1 MSDQT
6 GLDFS
11 MLRSVHVTV
20 HGERAV
26 VIGGSI
32 AGLAAARVLSDHF
45 SDVLVV
51 ERDGL
56 PEEPG
61 PRRGVPQ
68 SVHLHGLTLGGR
80 QALDEIYG
88 NKGFTSSMRAA
99 GAAYFDFYKHQA
111 VLLPEGWLRRA
122 PSDVKAVY
130 GSRACMEHVI
140 RTLTR
145 QIKSIGFRT
154 GQATGLQASAD
165 SKRVNGVCLLGA
177 DGKEAVLEAELV
189 VDATG
194 RGSKSPKWFEDLG
207 YEPPSESIVEPFLGY
222 ASVYC
227 TIPEDAWPGDVRAVG
242 APPSRPGFT
251 RGGYVIPQE
260 NGLSVVMAAGTNR
273 DYPPG
278 DKDRF
283 TEFLFTANTPVFYH
297 IWRAAEQ
304 VTEIRTTRTSTNRL
318 RHWQDLSARPGAF
331 LAIGDAVAAFN
342 PVYGQGITTAALQ
355 AKALQRRLQE
365 DSRVGEVVDRFPQ
378 DAMDLTAFAWTSST
392 LGDLQFPRTEVK
404 NAEAAAPSPEEMFYL
419 KQLRLLA
426 TENAYVA
433 QQYFDAISFMR
444 PDWLSTPELRRLA
457 MERANGPQDPVADVS
472 TPPPWADAEPPK
484 VPASV

>member
-1 MSDQT
+1 
-6 GLDFS
+6 
-11 MLRSVHVTV
+11 VTV
-20 HGERAV
+20 HGETAV
-26 VIGGSI
+26 VIGGSV
-32 AGLAAARVLSDHF
+32 AGLIAARVLSEHF
-45 SDVLVV
+45 SEVV
-51 ERDGL
+51 IIERDGL

-80 QALDEIYG
+80 VALDEIYG
-88 NKGFTSSMRAA
+88 DDSFTSAMRSA
-99 GAAYFDFYKHQA
+99 GAAYFDFFKHQA
-111 VLLPEGWLRRA
+111 ILMPEGWLRRA

-145 QIKSIGFRT
+145 QIQNINFRT
-154 GQATGLQASAD
+154 GQARSLRASAD
-165 SKRVNGVCLLGA
+165 SKRVNGVHFYGE
-177 DGKEAVLEAELV
+177 DGKEVIFEAELV

-194 RGSKSPKWFEDLG
+194 RGSRSPKWLEDLG
-207 YEPPSESIVEPFLGY
+207 FQPPEESIVEPFLGY
-222 ASVYC
+222 ATVYC

-260 NGLSVVMAAGTNR
+260 NGLSVIMAAGTNR

-278 DKDRF
+278 DKEGF
-283 TEFLFTANTPVFYH
+283 TEFLRSANTSIFYDT
-297 IWRAAEQ
+297 WRAAEQ
-304 VTEIRTTRTSTNRL
+304 VNEIRTTRTSTNRL
-318 RHWQDLSARPGAF
+318 RHWHALSARPGGF

-355 AKALQRRLQE
+355 SKALQRRLQE
-365 DSRVGEVVDRFPQ
+365 DDHVGDMVDRFPQ
-378 DAMDLTAFAWTSST
+378 DAMDLTTFAWASST
-392 LGDLQFPRTEVK
+392 LGDLQFPKTETT
-404 NAEAAAPSPEEMFYL
+404 NADAVAPSAEEMFYL
-419 KQLRLLA
+419 KQLRLLS

-433 QQYFDAISFMR
+433 QQYFQAISFMR
-444 PDWLSTPELRRLA
+444 PDWLATPELQRLA

-472 TPPPWADAEPPK
+472 NPPPWADVHRPK